1 MSPVRER
8 APAAAA
14 PWFIIAAGVSA
25 ALHVGKLAPAV
36 PTLQAAMGL
45 SIVEAGFLLSLVQ
58 GAGMALGLAMGSWSD
73 GIGARRSMLMGLL
86 LQAVASAAGALA
98 PGVALLMATRL
109 LEGLGFLLVVLP
121 APGLLRRLTPPGRVR
136 ALLGSWAAF
145 MPLALALALLAG
157 PLVIGAAG
165 WRGWWLV
172 LAAVSAGMAAVLRMA
187 VPPEPPAPASPAGH
201 PGWRARIALILRA
214 PGPWLVALTFAVY
227 SAQWLAVIG
236 FLPTIY
242 AQAGLAPGLTG
253 VLTAAVAAANIVG
266 NTASGR
272 LMQRG
277 AGAPALLAVAFVA
290 MAVGAWLAFSSA
302 APGTSG
308 AQDSLGAGASAAV
321 RYAAV
326 LLFSAVGG
334 LIPGTLFSLAVQV
347 APDERAVSATVGW
360 MQQWSATGQFLGPPA
375 VAWVATQA
383 GGWQATWLATGACC
397 VAGLG
402 LSAALARLPA
412 LSRYCAGPPP
422 GR

>member
-1 MSPVRER
+1 
-8 APAAAA
+8 
-14 PWFIIAAGVSA
+14 
-25 ALHVGKLAPAV
+25 
-36 PTLQAAMGL
+36 
-45 SIVEAGFLLSLVQ
+45 
-58 GAGMALGLAMGSWSD
+58 
-73 GIGARRSMLMGLL
+73 
-86 LQAVASAAGALA
+86 
-98 PGVALLMATRL
+98 
-109 LEGLGFLLVVLP
+109 
-121 APGLLRRLTPPGRVR
+121 
-136 ALLGSWAAF
+136 
-145 MPLALALALLAG
+145 
-157 PLVIGAAG
+157 
-165 WRGWWLV
+165 
-172 LAAVSAGMAAVLRMA
+172 
-187 VPPEPPAPASPAGH
+187 
-201 PGWRARIALILRA
+201 
-214 PGPWLVALTFAVY
+214 VALTFAVY

-242 AQAGLAPGLTG
+242 AQAGLSPGLTG

-290 MAVGAWLAFSSA
+290 MALGAWLAFSSA

-308 AQDSLGAGASAAV
+308 AQDALGAGASAAM

-412 LSRYCAGPPP
+412 LSRCCAGPLP